1 MQKLYED
8 YRGDQD
14 RNVFI
19 KGREGAVS
27 FLNEVLNENNLMDTR
42 KLWALP
48 GEGKFIDMVHHF
60 WPITIKAAKEQP
72 DQYQSRKNLFC
83 EVIIPIFK
91 TLGSWL
97 ETWVAHGK
105 RILKLYAEMMMAFS
119 DFDMIGARSSLWS
132 WDVYNCH
139 WKISGFLESIKAF

>member
-27 FLNEVLNENNLMDTR
+27 FLSEVLSENNLMDTR

-48 GEGKFIDMVHHF
+48 GEGKFIDMVRHF
-60 WPITIKAAKEQP
+60 WLITIKAAKEQP

-83 EVIIPIFK
+83 EVLIPIFK

-97 ETWVAHGK
+97 EAWVAHGK

-119 DFDMIGARSSLWS
+119 DFDMISARSSLWGR
-132 WDVYNCH
+132 DVYNCH
-139 WKISGFLESIKAF
+139 WKISEFLESIKAF